1 VLSSRVPDRQ
11 VRGFLRIFTRLS
23 SVANWRLAILL
34 LLIASLLVP
43 LIVPAGFFFPYVAPR
58 NIFFR
63 GVVELAS
70 LALVWALCFSDEE
83 LDLRYEPIFWA
94 IIAFVGAALLS
105 ALFSPAREHSLFGDF
120 ERMGGVWAWVHLALL
135 FLLLRVL
142 RDEEWIWVLNAAL
155 GVSIIV
161 SISAILEHSTV
172 ASGARLDSVLSPSSS
187 TVGNSG
193 LLAAYLLFGIALA
206 GYLASTS
213 IRFRL
218 LYLAAAGL
226 NLLGLVYADNRSTVI
241 GLALGAVT
249 GSVIF
254 SALHTS
260 RRRRWI
266 APAAAIT
273 LALLVVGVSVGI
285 RAFPSNAVM
294 RTAPGVLQRLAFT
307 NLAGE
312 DESRTMQWR
321 AAIDGFKDRPLL
333 GYGLENH
340 NLVWSAH
347 LDPGIYPLTTDVFD
361 RTHNQY
367 LELLATTGLIGTL
380 AFLGIWLAIAV
391 TLVRAY
397 RDERISA
404 ASLAVLSGVQ
414 VAYAVYLFFWFF
426 DLNST
431 MLWILLAALIAS
443 RENPLGVVHPAS
455 ERVRVPR
462 GVPLTVVAVSVLLVA
477 AALYSEAYAPLR
489 ANRALARLDGSLA
502 PIDKTLADFDV
513 LATAPGHQT
522 AHTPLV
528 MGEYLASQS
537 ARFPETR
544 RNSVERRMLE
554 AAFARTNSAFRQE
567 IHRDTLNDR
576 LYTHRAAML
585 LDAARFYASRSYVDE
600 AIANLDNAIYLS
612 PHRIQPRM
620 LLATAYA
627 EVGEPDRARTVLENA
642 VKADPDLG
650 EPRYALAEKYLA
662 IGKNDSALALLESSL
677 TLRYV
682 GAPEI
687 YLAIG
692 KRLEFSGRSGAAA
705 KLYSSY
711 LEVKYTKAVWDRPGI
726 IDRTIPIADIA
737 VAAHL
742 PLLYVRA
749 QDSESAIKTAA
760 ALSAFDSSRT
770 GLVERFVSDVG
781 SRRRSRWLAK
791 NSLLPCASLRV
802 SRSDDAATLDACG
815 VFRKKL

>member
-1 VLSSRVPDRQ
+1 
-11 VRGFLRIFTRLS
+11 VRIPTRLS
-23 SVANWRLAILL
+23 TTANWRLVILL

-43 LIVPAGFFFPYVAPR
+43 IIVPAGFFFPYVAPR

-63 GVVELAS
+63 VVVELGS
-70 LALVWALCFSDEE
+70 LALVWALCFGSEE

-94 IIAFVGAALLS
+94 LVAFVGAALVS
-105 ALFSPAREHSLFGDF
+105 ALFSPARNHSLFGDF
-120 ERMGGVWAWVHLALL
+120 ERMGGVWAWLHLALF
-135 FLLLRVL
+135 FLLLRAL
-142 RDEEWIWVLNAAL
+142 RDEEWSWVLNAAL
-155 GVSIIV
+155 IV
-161 SISAILEHSTV
+161 SIVVSVNAVFEHSTI
-172 ASGARLDSVLSPSSS
+172 AATARQSDSMLSASSS

-206 GYLASTS
+206 GYLATTS
-213 IRFRL
+213 VRFRL
-218 LYLAAAGL
+218 LYLAAGGV
-226 NLLGLVYADNRSTVI
+226 NLLGLVYAENRSTVI

-254 SALHTS
+254 SALRTS
-260 RRRRWI
+260 PRRRWI

-273 LALLVVGVSVGI
+273 MALLVVGISAGI
-285 RAFPSNAVM
+285 RAFPSGALT
-294 RTAPGVLQRLAFT
+294 RWAPAVLQRLALT
-307 NLAGE
+307 NPAGT

-347 LDPGIYPLTTDVFD
+347 LDPGIYPMVTDVFD

-391 TLVRAY
+391 TMIRAY

-404 ASLAVLSGVQ
+404 ASLAILSGLQ
-414 VAYAVYLFFWFF
+414 VAYAVYLIFWFV

-431 MLWILLAALIAS
+431 MLWILFAALIAS
-443 RENPLGVVHPAS
+443 RENPFGVVRPAI
-455 ERVRVPR
+455 ERNRVPR
-462 GVPLTVVAVSVLLVA
+462 GVPLAVTAVAVLLVT
-477 AALYSEAYAPLR
+477 AALYSEAYEPLR
-489 ANRALARLDGSLA
+489 ANLALDRIDGAQSSVA
-502 PIDKTLADFDV
+502 QTLAEFEV
-513 LATAPGHQT
+513 LAATPSHQT

-528 MGEYLASQS
+528 MDQYLASLRS
-537 ARFPETR
+537 RYPEMR
-544 RNSVERRMLE
+544 RNPAERRMLE
-554 AAFARTNSAFRQE
+554 AAFARTDAAFRQE

-576 LYTHRAAML
+576 LYTHQAGML
-585 LDAARFYASRSYVDE
+585 LDATRFHGSRSYVDE
-600 AIANLDNAIYLS
+600 AIASLTKAIQLS

-620 LLATAYA
+620 LLATAYTEEA
-627 EVGEPDRARTVLENA
+627 DPDRARLVLEDA
-642 VKADPDLG
+642 IKIDPDLG
-650 EPRYALAEKYLA
+650 EPRYALAENYLRD
-662 IGKNDSALALLESSL
+662 GKHDSALTLLESSL
-677 TLRYV
+677 RHHYV

-692 KRLEFSGRSGAAA
+692 KRLEFSGRSAAAA

-711 LEVKYTKAVWDRPGI
+711 LEVKYTKAVWDRPGT
-726 IDRTIPIADIA
+726 IDRTIPTADIA

-749 QDSESAIKTAA
+749 QESELAIKAAA
-760 ALSAFDSSRT
+760 ALSAFDSSRA

-781 SRRRSRWLAK
+781 SRRRSRWVAK
-791 NSLLPCASLRV
+791 NSLLPCASGRV